1 MKLPFEQDET
11 DLTAIHKISATP
23 KNQDRDEESTWSR
36 FKVFFGS
43 LLTEALDLS
52 KDWVRAK
59 IRHKN
64 SEAFVNEGDGWE
76 RMAKAQKTIQEAQ
89 IQADQKSNLKEA
101 QIVPDESG
109 EELRKAK
116 RALEDK
122 LAILELE
129 LGGKITQLPD
139 DRHGEESE

>member
-36 FKVFFGS
+36 FKVFLGS

-52 KDWVRAK
+52 KEWVRAK

-101 QIVPDESG
+101 QIVPDESR

-129 LGGKITQLPD
+129 LGGKITRLPD
-139 DRHGEESE
+139 DHHGEEIE